1 MVFCFKAIL
10 SIRYQGVYN
19 FKAYWYLTR
28 KKYGYVGI
36 SPPPRSGLI
45 IPLAIEI
52 PSLNPTVGK
61 AFHTGIEKITGKL
74 GN

>member
-28 KKYGYVGI
+28 KKIGMLVYPPP
-36 SPPPRSGLI
+36 PPPRSGLI

-61 AFHTGIEKITGKL
+61 AFHTGIEKITGK
-74 GN
+74 